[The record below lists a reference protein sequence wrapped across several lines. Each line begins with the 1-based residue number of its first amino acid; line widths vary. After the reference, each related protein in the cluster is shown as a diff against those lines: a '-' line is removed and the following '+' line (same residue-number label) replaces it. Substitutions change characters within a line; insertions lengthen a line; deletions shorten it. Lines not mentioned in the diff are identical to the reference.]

1 VIDRTTMLSTGV
13 ATTATRGRTAPRSW
27 VARLASGG
35 QVALGARTVVLGAH
49 ASCDLVIDQ
58 PKVSRRH
65 AELTAVGGGV
75 RVKDLGST
83 NGTWWQGS
91 RITELVVPGGSTIEI
106 GGADGADRRR
116 RRDGAAAVEQDPVRR
131 AGRPE
136 HGDARAVRGARAGR
150 AVGRDRAGRGRERHR
165 QGAGGAAIHD
175 HSARARGPFV
185 VVDCS
190 AIAEHL
196 IDSQLFG
203 HVRGA
208 FTGAERDRK
217 GAFVEASGGTLFLDE
232 LGELPLRCRPS
243 CCARSRPR
251 PCNRWAPT
259 SR

>member
-1 VIDRTTMLSTGV
+1 
-13 ATTATRGRTAPRSW
+13 
-27 VARLASGG
+27 
-35 QVALGARTVVLGAH
+35 
-49 ASCDLVIDQ
+49 
-58 PKVSRRH
+58 
-65 AELTAVGGGV
+65 V

-106 GGADGADRRR
+106 GGAVVRIVAADAMVLPPSSKTRFGALVGQSMAMRELFAVLEL
-116 RRDGAAAVEQDPVRR
+116 AAPSDATVLVEGESGTGKELVAKAV
-131 AGRPE
+131 
-136 HGDARAVRGARAGR
+136 
-150 AVGRDRAGRGRERHR
+150 
-165 QGAGGAAIHD
+165 HD

-196 IDSQLFG
+196 IDSHLFG

-232 LGELPLRCRPS
+232 LGELPLRGAGQAV
-243 CCARSRPR
+243 ARARGPDRATGGRRQAGRRSTPGWSPR
-251 PCNRWAPT
+251 PTATWRGWSTPRSSASTCSTGWRWCT
-259 SR
+259 SRCRRCASGPMICRS